1 MADDDVDEPSSELA
15 SRVSRQSI
23 KAAWALALV
32 AAVAAATPPGKMP
45 AAAAAAVLDQA
56 PAESDELH
64 SWLVGEAR
72 LSPRVAAKVGK
83 VLEVEDVETVD
94 NLLWFATLPRFEG
107 CGISALA
114 ADMIRAAIAGRSGP
128 AAVADSGSSF
138 TTPTSARLPQKTR
151 AARASKLSSPPVRTL
166 FASTEAG
173 STHYDG
179 GPTAGEPARPQS
191 AAGASLEA
199 AAALT
204 AGTVAIEVL
213 PTSGRSELELTATTA
228 LQAAARGRRA
238 RSQLR
243 AAVVAVVRVQAA
255 ARGSEARER
264 RDWLRGQAAAA
275 RRGFH
280 ACVSA
285 GLEGILRDDCAC
297 AANNIQRFVRLVQ
310 YGDCFGPLVPPSF
323 WTTNDSIEEVEL
335 TGGLSVEQQAA
346 CEGVDTFS
354 TDQLHALDLPAAAAE
369 KAKSAKA
376 TEAEAGEQ
384 RAGARRPMAG
394 RNVPSLAA
402 GSELSDGRAI
412 SSITDT
418 ASGLAASLPSQAPS
432 RTASAPRGAAEPA
445 AAPAGFQPA
454 ALTSVAPF
462 VLRAGP
468 LPDAHLP
475 YDFRY
480 GRRMYETL
488 GLYDRWLRGAALQV
502 DEWDEGHLDDGEAQG
517 EAGRVT
523 HTLWYFLTDR
533 LDEPR
538 LDASRPAAAQ
548 HAEFARLGWDSSP
561 PKAGELMRLMVRS
574 AELSYNAERR
584 RCSHGPVHA
593 QTQRDYFNTRDSRS
607 WLKGAHESDDEADID
622 RDAIELDAYASRAS
636 KWACY

>member
-1 MADDDVDEPSSELA
+1 M
-15 SRVSRQSI
+15 
-23 KAAWALALV
+23 
-32 AAVAAATPPGKMP
+32 AAV
-45 AAAAAAVLDQA
+45 
-56 PAESDELH
+56 
-64 SWLVGEAR
+64 
-72 LSPRVAAKVGK
+72 RV
-83 VLEVEDVETVD
+83 
-94 NLLWFATLPRFEG
+94 
-107 CGISALA
+107 
-114 ADMIRAAIAGRSGP
+114 
-128 AAVADSGSSF
+128 
-138 TTPTSARLPQKTR
+138 QR
-151 AARASKLSSPPVRTL
+151 AARRLLALRQL
-166 FASTEAG
+166 Q
-173 STHYDG
+173 
-179 GPTAGEPARPQS
+179 TALRA
-191 AAGASLEA
+191 
-199 AAALT
+199 
-204 AGTVAIEVL
+204 VVK
-213 PTSGRSELELTATTA
+213 
-228 LQAAARGRRA
+228 LQAAARRLRWAGRRDD
-238 RSQLR
+238 LR
-243 AAVVAVVRVQAA
+243 AAVAAVVRVQAA

-607 WLKGAHESDDEADID
+607 WLKGAHESDDQADID